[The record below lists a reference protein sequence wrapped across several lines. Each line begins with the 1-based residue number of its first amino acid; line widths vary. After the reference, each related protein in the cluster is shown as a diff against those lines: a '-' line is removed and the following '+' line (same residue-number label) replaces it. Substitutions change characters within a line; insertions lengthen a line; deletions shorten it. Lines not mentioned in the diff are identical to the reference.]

1 MPLHVYNFIKERVPD
16 INKYNIKIGASKV
29 DVSNNKLDNC
39 NVDMAVQD
47 DLVASGGARDDVN
60 VNLIEA
66 GRAMTIVQVDE

>member
-47 DLVASGGARDDVN
+47 DVN

>member
-47 DLVASGGARDDVN
+47 VAAKGTRDDVN

>member
-47 DLVASGGARDDVN
+47 DVN
-60 VNLIEA
+60 VNLTEA
-66 GRAMTIVQVDE
+66 GHAMTVVQVDE